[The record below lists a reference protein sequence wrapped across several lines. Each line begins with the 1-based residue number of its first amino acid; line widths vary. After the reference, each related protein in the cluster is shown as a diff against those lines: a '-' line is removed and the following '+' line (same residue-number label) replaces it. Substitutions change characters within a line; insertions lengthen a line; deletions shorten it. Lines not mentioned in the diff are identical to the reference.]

1 MKNLRTEL
9 SHVINSDFPI
19 PLSLQPNIIDLI
31 YFKQLI
37 LLDQIIKFEIQGLLR
52 WFAKHIGIRKFE
64 FVAQTHLLS

>member
-37 LLDQIIKFEIQGLLR
+37 LLDQIIKFEISKVYTVGLQ
-52 WFAKHIGIRKFE
+52 KI
-64 FVAQTHLLS
+64 